1 MRMIYPILR
10 YNKKVGNRLIANLH
24 YVIIAISYQLHFKTP
39 YRTYLAYDR
48 HYEMFL
54 RVDTSS
60 DRRHLN
66 ETDLRPKFKLMSF
79 LSIWMS
85 DSEIVITVKIHPSH
99 S

>member
-1 MRMIYPILR
+1 M
-10 YNKKVGNRLIANLH
+10 NLH
-24 YVIIAISYQLHFKTP
+24 YVIIATSYQLRFKTP
-39 YRTYLAYDR
+39 GSTYQSYDF

-54 RVDTSS
+54 RADTSS

-66 ETDLRPKFKLMSF
+66 ETDLRPKFKLMFF
-79 LSIWMS
+79 LSMWMS